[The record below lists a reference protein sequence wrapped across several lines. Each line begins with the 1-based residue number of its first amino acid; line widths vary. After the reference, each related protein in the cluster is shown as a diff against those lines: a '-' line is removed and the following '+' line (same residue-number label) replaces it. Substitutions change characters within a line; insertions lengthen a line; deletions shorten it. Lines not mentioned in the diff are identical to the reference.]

1 MRPTRAFIIL
11 FAALLSM
18 VVSAPFSLAQTRNA
32 TAQTHNTFAQARNTT
47 AQARTTTAQAHN
59 TVAQTRNATA
69 QTHNTVAQTRNTT
82 AQARNATSQ
91 RKVAPRRPQTVAKK
105 PLIAT
110 QKTQNA
116 QSIAAH
122 QRAARAQVQAQYK
135 KVAYAISGKA
145 HDYPEGEWVKLCEP
159 GEKGLQAMDSVR
171 LKDGAFA
178 FRGTTLSI
186 PKMAFIVM
194 GEGAKKTL
202 VELFLEEGNINVDI
216 TAAKREDHVSGTLN
230 NNIYSPYRD
239 SINLVYTDLY
249 NCIRE
254 TYKPTNSKEDKEAY
268 QLGADS
274 MRRKLVTVSYE
285 FASKNLNNWVGIYL
299 FAEYYK
305 RFTTAQNRHLLALVP
320 KKYANL
326 PIISEIK
333 RYCK

>member
-18 VVSAPFSLAQTRNA
+18 IVSAPISF
-32 TAQTHNTFAQARNTT
+32 
-47 AQARTTTAQAHN
+47 AQARTTTAQTH
-59 TVAQTRNATA
+59 TTTAQTRNVAAQARITTV
-69 QTHNTVAQTRNTT
+69 QTHNTAAQT
-82 AQARNATSQ
+82 RNATSQ

-105 PLIAT
+105 HLTAT

-116 QSIAAH
+116 QSIAAR

-135 KVAYAISGKA
+135 KVTYAISGKA
-145 HDYPEGEWVKLCEP
+145 HDYPEGEWVTLCEP